1 MPPSPTSL
9 VTIGAR
15 HRELSL
21 VELQGACH
29 HRIRDHLA
37 LARRLA
43 TEVGHSPEDVR
54 ETAQRIHRYFSI
66 ALPLHIADEDCSI
79 APRLRTT
86 STVVSVTLE
95 VLAVQHET
103 YQPLVDWLLSL
114 LDRVVDR
121 PDDIAAAQRMIGQ
134 TLDLLE
140 SQLLTHLELEE
151 QAVFPALERLPL
163 DKQLDIVREMRR
175 RREV

>member
-1 MPPSPTSL
+1 MPASPTGL

-21 VELQGACH
+21 VELQAACH
-29 HRIRDHLA
+29 QRIRENLA
-37 LARRLA
+37 LARRLSTA
-43 TEVGHSPEDVR
+43 VGHSPEDVR
-54 ETAQRIHRYFSI
+54 ETAQRIHRYFSVG
-66 ALPLHIADEDCSI
+66 LPLHIADEDCSI

-95 VLAVQHET
+95 VLEVQHET

-163 DKQLDIVREMRR
+163 DKQADIVREMRR